1 MNDNITPRSVTEKNS
16 VCFVG
21 IMCNEH
27 DFFPQMI
34 EHHVKCG
41 ISQFVLLINDY
52 GLETPQ
58 PEYNVPDE
66 YKEIVTLIR
75 VNDELVNE
83 KGVWTKSKEKLCVS
97 FNKPHLVSANFIMC
111 ALNDFGFDKSIIKT
125 EWILAIGM
133 DQYLSLEQHDSVPEF
148 LNTLVPEC
156 DQVFIPWSCLLFNG
170 SFQLKDTISEVIN
183 QDDTFM
189 FSPVFDVPYWT
200 SGFKQKVHFN
210 GLVKKEAL
218 VSLAP
223 NTHYFVTKP
232 KSDFNLFVNG
242 VYYKFTSSG
251 NQMSDIWQIQTKEMH
266 EKGVSTDIKNLIIHT
281 VHFHLRGFLELL
293 ICNSSWYNHKIIHKF
308 NKDIKDDTDP
318 WRMFAENIKAFLD
331 KNKGFNGNFL
341 HCTRSLG
348 NREEPRQLNYKLGKN
363 LISSKDEKY
372 PLRNSKISSWTYK
385 YKNSTRHYDNYVFEA
400 LSKYGITKEQ
410 LIEWFNVNLEIRNLQ
425 PISEETKQSCRLW
438 FS

>member
-1 MNDNITPRSVTEKNS
+1 MNENITPRSVTEKNS

-27 DFFPQMI
+27 DFFSQII

-52 GLETPQ
+52 GLEIPQ
-58 PEYNVPDE
+58 PDYNVPDE

-75 VNDELVNE
+75 VNDELVNK
-83 KGVWTKSKEKLCVS
+83 KGTSKWTKSEEKLRVGDG
-97 FNKPHLVSANFIMC
+97 NPKLTSAQFIMC

-156 DQVFIPWSCLLFNG
+156 DQVFVPWSCLLFNG
-170 SFQLKDTISEVIN
+170 SFQLKDTISEIIN

-189 FSPVFDVPYWT
+189 FSPVLDVPNWSANNGYN
-200 SGFKQKVHFN
+200 QKVHFN

-218 VSLAP
+218 VCLGA

-232 KSDFNLFVNG
+232 TDDFNLYVDG
-242 VYYKFTSSG
+242 VYYKFKTDQPMSVQ
-251 NQMSDIWQIQTKEMH
+251 QMFDIWTIQTRLQH
-266 EKGVSTDIKNLIIHT
+266 ESGVSTDSRKLIIHT

-308 NKDIKDDTDP
+308 KKDIKDDVEP
-318 WRMFAENIKAFLD
+318 WKMFAENIKAFLD

-341 HCTRSLG
+341 HCTRSLH
-348 NREEPRQLNYKLGKN
+348 NREEPRQLNYKFGKN

-385 YKNSTRHYDNYVFEA
+385 YK
-400 LSKYGITKEQ
+400 K
-410 LIEWFNVNLEIRNLQ
+410 FNTTLR
-425 PISEETKQSCRLW
+425 
-438 FS
+438 